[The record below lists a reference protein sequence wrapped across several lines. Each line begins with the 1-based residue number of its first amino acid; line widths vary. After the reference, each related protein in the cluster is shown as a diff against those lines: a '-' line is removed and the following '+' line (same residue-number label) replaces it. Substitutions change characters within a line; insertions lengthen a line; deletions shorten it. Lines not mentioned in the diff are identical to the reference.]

1 MKKAFFTFIPI
12 IILIIG
18 CVTGGAT
25 SSNVANFSSVDDLDL
40 AIREA
45 STYLNTRI
53 PQGRKAVFL
62 NITSD
67 YPDLSEYILSLLSE
81 NAVNDGI
88 FSVVDRAQLDALRAE
103 MNFQL
108 SGEVDDNS
116 AQAIGKLLGAET
128 IVSGTASKIGS
139 LYRFQVKAIE
149 VQTAS
154 VQGQWSKTVNGNGAI
169 IAALTE
175 KLIPA
180 SRISPVVATVP
191 AVTPSSGSS
200 GTTPAATPATPP
212 ASATP
217 VVQIPPAEPPAPV
230 VAYKIGD
237 TGPAGGIIFYD
248 KGVVSNGWRY
258 MEAAPNDIG
267 PAQWGAYGTDVNGV
281 STALGTGRTNTQRIA
296 SVLSQARED
305 GAALLCTSL
314 SINGYADWFLP
325 SRDELNLVYVNLK
338 VKGLGDLRNSR
349 YWSSS
354 QGDSTYASPSRNA
367 WTQDFSDGSQSANYR
382 GVSGPGDKDNPYSIR
397 AVRQF

>member
-1 MKKAFFTFIPI
+1 MKKTFFSLFLIVMF
-12 IILIIG
+12 IIG
-18 CVTGGAT
+18 CATGGAT
-25 SSNVANFSSVDDLDL
+25 SSNVANVSSVDDLDP

-128 IVSGTASKIGS
+128 IVSGAANKIGS

-154 VQGQWSKTVNGNGAI
+154 VQGQWSKTVNGGGAI

-175 KLIPA
+175 KLVPA

-200 GTTPAATPATPP
+200 GTTQAATPATPP
-212 ASATP
+212 ASTTP
-217 VVQIPPAEPPAPV
+217 ITQIPPAEPPAPV
-230 VAYKIGD
+230 VVYKIGD

-267 PAQWGAYGTDVNGV
+267 PAQWGINGTEVNGTN
-281 STALGTGRTNTQRIA
+281 TAAGTGRANTQRIVSA
-296 SVLSQARED
+296 LNQTRED

-314 SINGYADWFLP
+314 NINGYVDWFLP
-325 SRDELNLVYVNLK
+325 SKDELNMIYVNLK
-338 VKGLGDLRNSR
+338 EKGLGGFGNGR

-354 QGDSTYASPSRNA
+354 EGSSIPRTSA
-367 WTQDFSDGSQSANYR
+367 WTQSFSDGSQSDYPYGAGTKN
-382 GVSGPGDKDNPYSIR
+382 NTYSIR